1 MDKKSFFRGFGVGV
15 LFAST
20 ILGISFMIRTS
31 DSFVKS
37 RARELGMV
45 YAEQGGSDKVIS
57 DTSEDS
63 SEQKEDSNKT
73 EESTADSKAETKEVA
88 DNQAQETG
96 ADSKDSKEN
105 NTQTKE
111 TSTDQKQ
118 IDMEKEKEKLE
129 KDLNGERAKLIIN
142 AGEWSSD
149 VSKKLEKMKIIDS
162 AKDFDEYLEKN
173 GYGNSITAGTYTVS
187 PDDTY
192 KQIAQK
198 ITGKSK

>member
-1 MDKKSFFRGFGVGV
+1 MDKKSFFRGFGVGI
-15 LFAST
+15 LFASI

-31 DSFVKS
+31 DSYVKS

-45 YAEQGGSDKVIS
+45 YEKQGSSDKVLS
-57 DTSEDS
+57 DTSENS
-63 SEQKEDSNKT
+63 SEQKADSKRI
-73 EESTADSKAETKEVA
+73 EESKEDSKAETKEIA
-88 DNQAQETG
+88 DNQKQEAGT
-96 ADSKDSKEN
+96 DSKDSEEKN
-105 NTQTKE
+105 SQDKE
-111 TSTDQKQ
+111 TTSEQKK

-129 KDLNGERAKLIIN
+129 KNMRDERAKLTIN

-149 VSKKLEKMKIIDS
+149 VSKKLEKMKIIDN
-162 AKDFDEYLEKN
+162 ADDFDAYLEKN

-187 PDDTY
+187 PGDTY